1 MTSPL
6 SSLFFSFLLI
16 FATTLPSQNSQAA
29 ETEETNTT
37 QNSASA
43 NQPNDLSS
51 EKAPQERTEPL
62 PQTELINALYQD
74 SRIAGDEILDL
85 TLDSPNFPALFK
97 ERNIALKRGI
107 VIIFPDSR
115 THSNWPVFIQTLR
128 NELPQDGWAT
138 LSLVLPIPQTPDLPA
153 RTLPSLKRL
162 SNAPESGAEDAQQAS
177 EETPEDSPNNET
189 QTPADEPVA
198 TEEEPNTT
206 AETASSAE
214 QLNNATYISQL
225 GLAAI
230 QAAQARGYETII
242 LLGVGDGA
250 VWAAALGAN
259 IKDQV
264 DGVGLLMLDAEQSID
279 INAQSLRSLVPL
291 LKLPVM
297 DIYVDTPF
305 TSSPQN
311 TSASHKLRQR
321 AANRSELSFYKQ
333 SRLPATSRTLSD
345 QDWMSAYIKGR
356 LRTLKKVADKPQETE
371 RPEEPS
377 LTDQRPG

>member
-37 QNSASA
+37 QDSAST
-43 NQPNDLSS
+43 NQPDDLSS

-62 PQTELINALYQD
+62 PQAELINALYQD

-85 TLDSPNFPALFK
+85 TIDSPNFPALFK

-115 THSNWPVFIQTLR
+115 THSSWPVFIQTLR

-138 LSLVLPIPQTPDLPA
+138 LSLVLPIPQTPDLPL

-162 SNAPESGAEDAQQAS
+162 SNASESETEDAQQAS
-177 EETPEDSPNNET
+177 EETPVDTPNNET

-198 TEEEPNTT
+198 TAEEPNTT
-206 AETASSAE
+206 AEPASSAE

-291 LKLPVM
+291 LELPVM

-356 LRTLKKVADKPQETE
+356 LRTLKKVADKPQATE

>member
-37 QNSASA
+37 QDSAST
-43 NQPNDLSS
+43 NQPDDLSS

-62 PQTELINALYQD
+62 PQAELINALYQD

-85 TLDSPNFPALFK
+85 TIDSPNFPALFK

-115 THSNWPVFIQTLR
+115 THSSWPVFIQTLR

-138 LSLVLPIPQTPDLPA
+138 LSLVLPIPQTPDLPL

-162 SNAPESGAEDAQQAS
+162 SNASESGTEDAQQAS
-177 EETPEDSPNNET
+177 EETPVDTPNNET

-198 TEEEPNTT
+198 TAEEPNTS
-206 AETASSAE
+206 AEAASSAE
-214 QLNNATYISQL
+214 QLNNTTYISQL

-250 VWAAALGAN
+250 VWAADLGAN

-291 LKLPVM
+291 LELPVM

>member
-37 QNSASA
+37 QDSAST
-43 NQPNDLSS
+43 NQPDDLSS

-62 PQTELINALYQD
+62 PQAELINALYQD

-115 THSNWPVFIQTLR
+115 THSSWPVFIQTLR

-138 LSLVLPIPQTPDLPA
+138 LSLVLPIPQTPDLPV

-162 SNAPESGAEDAQQAS
+162 SNAPESGTEDAQQAS
-177 EETPEDSPNNET
+177 EETPVAPPNNET

-198 TEEEPNTT
+198 TEEEPTS
-206 AETASSAE
+206 AGAASSAE

-264 DGVGLLMLDAEQSID
+264 NGVGLLMLDAEQSID

-291 LKLPVM
+291 LELPVM

-356 LRTLKKVADKPQETE
+356 LRTLKKVADKPQATE